1 MIRRPPRSTLFPYT
15 TLFRSP
21 IAGITRVAGRRGV
34 PVHVPTVGL
43 RTGDTPAGER
53 ARMARTP
60 PDILITTP
68 ESLFLVLTSNA
79 RATLRSAELVIV
91 DEIHTLAGTKRG
103 AHLALTLERMAAL
116 AERPFQ
122 RVGLSA
128 TQRPLDEVARYLGG
142 GEPGE
147 GEAWQPRPISIVD

>member
-21 IAGITRVAGRRGV
+21 IAGITRLAGRRGV

-60 PDILITTP
+60 PRSEEHTSELQSRQYLVCRLLLEKKNKSKFAYAYICKPITHST
-68 ESLFLVLTSNA
+68 
-79 RATLRSAELVIV
+79 
-91 DEIHTLAGTKRG
+91 
-103 AHLALTLERMAAL
+103 
-116 AERPFQ
+116 
-122 RVGLSA
+122 
-128 TQRPLDEVARYLGG
+128 
-142 GEPGE
+142 
-147 GEAWQPRPISIVD
+147 